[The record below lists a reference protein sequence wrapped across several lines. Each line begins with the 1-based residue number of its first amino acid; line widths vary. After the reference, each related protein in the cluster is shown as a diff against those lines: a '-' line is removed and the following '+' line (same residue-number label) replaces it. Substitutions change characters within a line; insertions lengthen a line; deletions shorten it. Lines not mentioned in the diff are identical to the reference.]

1 MVWIAICAAVSAVL
15 MQHLGLCEAIAEV
28 ISKIAKCHVCC
39 CFWLTLAA
47 LLYSG
52 CGIVAA
58 VSLSIVMAYMSNFFG
73 IVLVLMQKIY
83 NQLWEKVN
91 KNK

>member
-1 MVWIAICAAVSAVL
+1 MVWIAICAAIGAVL

-28 ISKIAKCHVCC
+28 VSKVAKCHICC

-58 VSLSIVMAYMSNFFG
+58 ISLAIIMAYISNFLSV
-73 IVLVLMQKIY
+73 ILILIQKIY
-83 NQLWEKVN
+83 NRLWEKTN
-91 KNK
+91 KMR

>member
-1 MVWIAICAAVSAVL
+1 MAWIAVCAAVSAVL

-28 ISKIAKCHVCC
+28 ICKIAKCHVCC

-52 CGIVAA
+52 CGIIAA
-58 VSLSIVMAYMSNFFG
+58 VSLSIVMAYMSNFFS
-73 IVLVLMQKIY
+73 IILVLMQKIY
-83 NQLWEKVN
+83 NQLWKKVN
-91 KNK
+91 QDK

>member
-1 MVWIAICAAVSAVL
+1 MVWIAICAAISAVL
-15 MQHLGLCEAIAEV
+15 MQHLGLCEAISEV

-39 CFWLTLAA
+39 CFWLTLLA

-58 VSLSIVMAYMSNFFG
+58 VSLAIVTAYMSNFFG
-73 IVLVLMQKIY
+73 IILILMQKIY
-83 NQLWEKVN
+83 NKLWEKMN

>member
-1 MVWIAICAAVSAVL
+1 MVWIAVCAAVSAVL

-28 ISKIAKCHVCC
+28 VGKVAKCHVCC

-52 CGIVAA
+52 CEIIAA
-58 VSLSIVMAYMSNFFG
+58 VSLSIIMAYLSNFFS
-73 IVLVLMQKIY
+73 IFLMLMQKIY
-83 NQLWEKVN
+83 DRLWEKIN
-91 KNK
+91 KMK

>member
-1 MVWIAICAAVSAVL
+1 MVWIAICAAISAVL

-28 ISKIAKCHVCC
+28 IGKIARCHVCC

-52 CGIVAA
+52 CEIIAA
-58 VSLSIVMAYMSNFFG
+58 ISLSIIMAYLSNYFG
-73 IVLVLMQKIY
+73 ILLMLTQKIY
-83 NQLWEKVN
+83 EKLWQKIN
-91 KNK
+91 KKK

>member
-15 MQHLGLCEAIAEV
+15 MQHLGLCEAIAE
-28 ISKIAKCHVCC
+28 IIGKIAKCHICC

-52 CGIVAA
+52 CGIIAA
-58 VSLSIVMAYMSNFFG
+58 VSLSIIMAYMSNFFG
-73 IVLVLMQKIY
+73 IVLVLMQKVY

-91 KNK
+91 QYN

>member
-1 MVWIAICAAVSAVL
+1 MVWIAICAAISAVL

-28 ISKIAKCHVCC
+28 IGKIARCHVCC

-52 CGIVAA
+52 CGIIAA
-58 VSLSIVMAYMSNFFG
+58 ISLSIIVAYLSNYFG
-73 IVLVLMQKIY
+73 ILLMLMQKIY
-83 NQLWEKVN
+83 EKLWEKIN
-91 KNK
+91 KKK

>member
-1 MVWIAICAAVSAVL
+1 MVWIAVCAAVSAVL

-28 ISKIAKCHVCC
+28 VGKVTKCHVCC

-52 CGIVAA
+52 CEIIAA
-58 VSLSIVMAYMSNFFG
+58 VSLSIIMAYLSNFFS
-73 IVLVLMQKIY
+73 IFLMLMQKIY
-83 NQLWEKVN
+83 DRLWEKIN
-91 KNK
+91 KMK